1 MNDRSFDIGGKLVTA
16 ATGNVT
22 GDFWRMV
29 ALTDLVITSATTPNL
44 TGSLAGQSISAG
56 VELRLSFHA
65 LELTS
70 GAAVLF
76 H

>member
-1 MNDRSFDIGGKLVTA
+1 MNDRVFDTGGKLITP

-44 TGSLAGQSISAG
+44 IGSLAGESITAG

-65 LELTS
+65 LQLTS
-70 GAAVLF
+70 GSAVLF

>member
-1 MNDRSFDIGGKLVTA
+1 MNDRVFDTGGKLVTA

-44 TGSLAGQSISAG
+44 IGSLAGESISAG
-56 VELRLSFHA
+56 VELRLSFRA
-65 LELTS
+65 LQLTS
-70 GAAVLF
+70 GSAVLF